1 MFLLGSPN
9 TRAQKFSI
17 FIGLTAAVICLL
29 NGMAGCGD
37 SGSKKAETYLVK
49 IGEHTLTVHDYNN
62 ALEIAKTAYPHNE
75 IQGSDVSK
83 SIMLRLLNQL
93 IKEMVI
99 TIKAS
104 ELGIVISDE
113 ELNAAIAVIKED
125 YPENEFKQAFLENA
139 ISFESWKKRLK
150 VRLLIEKFLK
160 TELQN
165 KISITP
171 EDISKYYKTNQ
182 NKKIPKSHLHKNL
195 KDVDESII
203 KNIRRKK
210 AEDLYNDWIEN
221 LQKEYAVD
229 INKKIW
235 NKMIGS

>member
-1 MFLLGSPN
+1 M
-9 TRAQKFSI
+9 QKFLI
-17 FIGLTAAVICLL
+17 FIAFTACVICLL
-29 NGMAGCGD
+29 NGMTGCGD
-37 SGSKKAETYLVK
+37 SGSKKAETYLIK
-49 IGEHTLTVHDYNN
+49 IGEHRLTAHDYNN

-93 IKEMVI
+93 IEEMVI
-99 TIKAS
+99 TVKAS
-104 ELGIVISDE
+104 ELGIAISDE
-113 ELNAAIAVIKED
+113 ELNAAIVLIKED
-125 YPENEFKQAFLENA
+125 YPEDEFKQAFLENA

-150 VRLLIEKFLK
+150 VRLLIKKFLK

-171 EDISKYYKTNQ
+171 EDISKYYKTSH
-182 NKKIPKSHLHKNL
+182 NKKIAESHLHKDL

-203 KNIRRKK
+203 KDIRRKK
-210 AEDLYNDWIEN
+210 AEDLYNGWMEN
-221 LQKEYAVD
+221 LQKEYTID
-229 INKKIW
+229 INKKMW